1 MTNITSNNN
10 FKSPYSAAFTAA
22 SMMYREMT
30 ALIPLMLDEKSQEL
44 IKQEIEEN
52 NLLRIN
58 SLMSRKRVVVEL
70 QRRFNAVPKSFWEQY
85 LLLDEKAQ
93 RIALFFVL
101 LKTYQ
106 LLFDMHVCMTLS
118 MWRSADIHLDTSDVM
133 LYLNELASQDKFV
146 DSWTESTRK
155 KVCSVYILMLHQAG
169 LMKDGT
175 AQLQEPSLPD
185 ENWQLFLRI
194 GEPWFIEACFLPTYR
209 IRELKQKA
217 K

>member
-1 MTNITSNNN
+1 MQDKKKLKI
-10 FKSPYSAAFTAA
+10 KSPYSAAFTAA
-22 SMMYREMT
+22 SMMYREMN

-155 KVCSVYILMLHQAG
+155 KICSVYILMLHQAG
-169 LMKDGT
+169 LMQDGT
-175 AQLQEPSLPD
+175 ALLKEPRLPD

>member
-1 MTNITSNNN
+1 MPKKITSKEI
-10 FKSPYSAAFTAA
+10 KSPYSAAFTAA
-22 SMMYREMT
+22 SMMYREMN
-30 ALIPLMLDEKSQEL
+30 ALIPLFQDEHAQEL
-44 IKQEIEEN
+44 INKEIEEN
-52 NLLRIN
+52 NLLCIN
-58 SLMSRKRVVVEL
+58 SLMSRKRVVAEL
-70 QRRFNAVPKSFWEQY
+70 QRRFNAVPRSFWEQY
-85 LLLDEKAQ
+85 LLLNEKTQ

-106 LLFDMHVCMTLS
+106 LLFEMHVCMTLS
-118 MWRSADIHLDTSDVM
+118 MWRSADIHLDSSDVM

-169 LMKDGT
+169 LMQDGT
-175 AQLQEPSLPD
+175 AQLQEPSLSD
-185 ENWQLFLRI
+185 EDWQLFIRI